1 MSFYEDQAGS
11 GVSITNRVLASIHET
26 LGSRTNI
33 NKKRENKMI
42 FKKSKKKIKV
52 SFLNYPATF
61 IVHT

>member
-42 FKKSKKKIKV
+42 FKKSKKKNQGVFFKLP
-52 SFLNYPATF
+52 SNLYCT
-61 IVHT
+61 